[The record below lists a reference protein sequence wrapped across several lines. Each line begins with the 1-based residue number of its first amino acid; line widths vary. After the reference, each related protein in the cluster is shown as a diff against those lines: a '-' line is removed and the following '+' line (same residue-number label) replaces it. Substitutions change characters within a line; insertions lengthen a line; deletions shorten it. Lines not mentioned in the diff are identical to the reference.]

1 VGRYTMQYRLMAT
14 HYPSAIH
21 YRIGLCQSKHQWKR
35 HASAPILHR
44 RHSNPMADIRY
55 TKQTILRTAPI
66 RHGWHTPY
74 MATDRT

>member
-35 HASAPILHR
+35 HASAPSCTSVIVILW
-44 RHSNPMADIRY
+44 
-55 TKQTILRTAPI
+55 QT
-66 RHGWHTPY
+66 
-74 MATDRT
+74 

>member
-35 HASAPILHR
+35 HASAPILHQ
-44 RHSNPMADIRY
+44 RHSNPMADIR
-55 TKQTILRTAPI
+55 
-66 RHGWHTPY
+66 
-74 MATDRT
+74 